1 MAREEYKQV
10 MERRERRERSRQI
23 SILRW
28 LALVAVVALSGCDP
42 VSLTVFGVGSAT
54 GVQHTLTGVAYR
66 TFTAPLSK
74 VQSAVVSALGRMD
87 IKVGSREKTENG
99 MLIKARASD
108 RDIEIELE
116 SISPN
121 TTRMRSIARIGALMD
136 AATATEI
143 IIQTEKLLGSS

>member
-1 MAREEYKQV
+1 
-10 MERRERRERSRQI
+10 MERGRQI

-54 GVQHTLTGVAYR
+54 GIQHTLSGISYR

-74 VQSAVVSALGRMD
+74 VQAAVVSALGRMD
-87 IKVGSREKTENG
+87 IKVGSKEKTENG

-121 TTRMRSIARIGALMD
+121 TTRMRSIARNGALMD

-143 IIQTEKLLGSS
+143 IIQTEKVLGAS